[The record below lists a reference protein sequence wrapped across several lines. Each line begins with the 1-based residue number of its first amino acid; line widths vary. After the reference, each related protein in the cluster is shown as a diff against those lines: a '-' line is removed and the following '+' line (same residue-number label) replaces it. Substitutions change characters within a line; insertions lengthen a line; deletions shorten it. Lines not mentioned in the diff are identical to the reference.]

1 MCHAFGT
8 RCFVNG
14 LNLLKIFS
22 QNLHLLIY
30 KIMVC
35 GERLFEFPKIT
46 ETLEVGELGLI
57 SRALY
62 IILQFSPKKT
72 GTS

>member
-1 MCHAFGT
+1 
-8 RCFVNG
+8 
-14 LNLLKIFS
+14 
-22 QNLHLLIY
+22 
-30 KIMVC
+30 MVC

-57 SRALY
+57 SQALY

-72 GTS
+72 GTSWCQYLVVSILWFSI